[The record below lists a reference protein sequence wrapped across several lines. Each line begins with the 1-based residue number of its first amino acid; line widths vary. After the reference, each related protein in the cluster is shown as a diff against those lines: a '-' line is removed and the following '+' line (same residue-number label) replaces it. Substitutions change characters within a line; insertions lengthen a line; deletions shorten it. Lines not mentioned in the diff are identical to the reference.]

1 MAYECSVE
9 DRPAQYTVSTL
20 ARTPVDKLPEILDAA
35 FGAVYGYLMELGE
48 KPAGPPFVAYYNMDM
63 QDLNLEIGFPVA
75 KSLPAQGELR
85 SGQIAGGRAATV
97 LHVGPYDKLHLA
109 YDALM
114 KWVAEQG
121 VEPAG
126 PAYEFYLNDPDSV
139 APEELQTQIV
149 FPLA

>member
-1 MAYECSVE
+1 MAYECRVE
-9 DRPAQYTVSTL
+9 ERPAQYTVSTL
-20 ARTPVDKLPEILDAA
+20 ARTPVDKLSELLGAA

-48 KPAGPPFVAYYNMDM
+48 QPAGPPYVAYYNMDM

-75 KSLPAQGELR
+75 KSLPAKGELH

-97 LHVGPYDKLHLA
+97 LHIGPYDKLHLA

>member
-1 MAYECSVE
+1 MAYECRVE
-9 DRPAQYTVSTL
+9 ERPAQYTVSTL
-20 ARTPVDKLPEILDAA
+20 ARTPVDKLPEILGAS

-48 KPAGPPFVAYYNMDM
+48 QPAGPPYVAYYNMDM
-63 QDLNLEIGFPVA
+63 QDLNLEIGIPVA
-75 KSLPAQGELR
+75 KSLPAKGELR

-97 LHVGPYDKLHLA
+97 LHAGPYDKLHLA

-121 VEPAG
+121 LEPAG
-126 PAYEFYLNDPDSV
+126 PAYEFYLNDPESV